1 MGTGLSRFAADL
13 PAVQEFVSLGEGD
26 TPVLALPTLARRL
39 GLQVLWAKME
49 SLNPTGSYKDRVA
62 AMSLSLARQ
71 HGAHGWIATSSGN
84 AGLSFAAYGARAGL
98 PGFLC
103 MVASAPAEKRAAL
116 MPYDIGVAPVD
127 GIGTGGS
134 GNAVITLM
142 DLVREA
148 AVKHGLYLG
157 ITANAYNPDGMRG
170 IETIGYELVEQLPD
184 ATHVYVPAGGGGLL
198 TSLMRGLARRGA
210 STRAVVVQPTG
221 CAPIA
226 RFVEGE
232 LPAPVVDHCDT
243 IISALQLPSPPDGQE
258 AAAAVVQSAGWGTTV
273 SDEEILAAQ
282 RSLATAEGVFVEPAS
297 AAGLAGLI
305 RDVECGRVQHSDQ
318 AVLVLTGAGWKDLG
332 RYSLAAEKVST
343 VPLAEVA
350 GRVAGWAALPSEGKR
365 VAS

>member
-1 MGTGLSRFAADL
+1 
-13 PAVQEFVSLGEGD
+13 
-26 TPVLALPTLARRL
+26 
-39 GLQVLWAKME
+39 
-49 SLNPTGSYKDRVA
+49 
-62 AMSLSLARQ
+62 
-71 HGAHGWIATSSGN
+71 
-84 AGLSFAAYGARAGL
+84 
-98 PGFLC
+98 
-103 MVASAPAEKRAAL
+103 

-134 GNAVITLM
+134 GNAVIALM

-170 IETIGYELVEQLPD
+170 IETIGYELVEQLPTLPMSTCRQAVAVCSHRD
-184 ATHVYVPAGGGGLL
+184 AGVGAAWCVDKGGRGATHGVRADREVCRGRATGTGRR
-198 TSLMRGLARRGA
+198 SLRHHYLGA
-210 STRAVVVQPTG
+210 
-221 CAPIA
+221 
-226 RFVEGE
+226 
-232 LPAPVVDHCDT
+232 
-243 IISALQLPSPPDGQE
+243 QLPSPPDGQE
-258 AAAAVVQSAGWGTTV
+258 AAAAVVRSAGWGTTV
-273 SDEEILAAQ
+273 SDEETGRQ